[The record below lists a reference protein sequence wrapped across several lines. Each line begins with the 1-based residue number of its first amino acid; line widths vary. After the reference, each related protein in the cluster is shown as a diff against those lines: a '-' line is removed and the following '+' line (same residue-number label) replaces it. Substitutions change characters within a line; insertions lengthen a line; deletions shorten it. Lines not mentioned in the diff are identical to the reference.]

1 MHAAISANQER
12 IREICQRF
20 HVKRLEAFGS
30 ASTGAFDAERSDFD
44 FMVEFDLRND
54 VNVFDAYF
62 GLKEALE
69 ELLGRRVDLVMP
81 SALRNPYFRASVERQ
96 LQPVYGGARS

>member
-1 MHAAISANQER
+1 MHTAISDNQER
-12 IREICQRF
+12 IREICRRF

-30 ASTGAFDAERSDFD
+30 SSTGAFDAERSDFD
-44 FMVEFDLRND
+44 FMVEFDLGQGMRA
-54 VNVFDAYF
+54 FDAYF

-69 ELLGRRVDLVMP
+69 ELLGRHVDLVMP

-96 LQPVYGGARS
+96 LQPIYGGA